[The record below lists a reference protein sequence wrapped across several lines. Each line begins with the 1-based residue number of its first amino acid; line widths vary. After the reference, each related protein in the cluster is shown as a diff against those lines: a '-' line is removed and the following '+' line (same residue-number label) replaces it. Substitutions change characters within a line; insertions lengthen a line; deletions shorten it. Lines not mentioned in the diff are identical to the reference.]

1 MVPCMSVVDA
11 VFPYA
16 MAVALAAVV
25 GILFAGVATM
35 SRGGAFNDKWG
46 NKLMRARVISQGIA
60 VTLLLIFFL
69 LHRS

>member
-1 MVPCMSVVDA
+1 MAVIDA
-11 VFPYA
+11 VFPYLLA
-16 MAVALAAVV
+16 AVLAAVV

-46 NKLMRARVISQGIA
+46 NKLMRARVITQGIA
-60 VTLLLIFFL
+60 VALLLIFFL